1 MKSVIAL
8 GLALCAVCLESSAQV
23 GIYNASINQAH
34 RAVNATEAASNQNPD
49 GEPPAR
55 GGAPAQ
61 APKPMDPVLAA
72 TLQNVASLAADLG
85 KLDPNTPPAA
95 AITNDLISAANG
107 NKASAATIAKLV
119 GDLQAAVGGKAAMRP
134 SLKKLA
140 QYLHALSNGAHLTP
154 AQFQMI
160 SDNVEQILENG
171 GASYEST
178 TGVLN
183 DIKLL
188 ARETK

>member
-8 GLALCAVCLESSAQV
+8 GLAVCAVCLESSAQV

-49 GEPPAR
+49 GQPPSQ
-55 GGAPAQ
+55 GGAGAQ
-61 APKPMDPVLAA
+61 APMDPVLAA
-72 TLQNVASLAADLG
+72 TLQNIASLEADLR
-85 KLDPNTPPAA
+85 KLDPNSPPAA
-95 AITNDLISAANG
+95 AITNDLVSAANG
-107 NKASAATIAKLV
+107 NKPSAATIAKLV
-119 GDLQAAVGGKAAMRP
+119 GDLQAAVGGKASMRP

-140 QYLHALSNGAHLTP
+140 QFLHALSNGAHLTP

-160 SDNVEQILENG
+160 SDGVEQILDNG

-178 TGVLN
+178 AGLLN

>member
-1 MKSVIAL
+1 MKSVIEL
-8 GLALCAVCLESSAQV
+8 GLALCAFGIKSSAQV

-49 GEPPAR
+49 GEPPSQ
-55 GGAPAQ
+55 GGAQGQ

-72 TLQNVASLAADLG
+72 TMQNIASLAADLG
-85 KLDPNTPPAA
+85 KLDPNTPPPASM
-95 AITNDLISAANG
+95 TNDLVSAANG
-107 NKASAATIAKLV
+107 NKPSAATIGKLIV
-119 GDLQAAVGGKAAMRP
+119 DLQASVGGKASMRP
-134 SLKKLA
+134 SLRKLA

-160 SDNVEQILENG
+160 SDNVEQILDNG